1 MVFFAEALSNK
12 PTKTVCLACAKRG
25 KTRDFRLHWNLDI
38 TKGQGTGDFCS
49 LLGGFVISRFF
60 SLYFTIAGI
69 KKIVCY
75 AEDVVIWRF
84 VKSRF
89 HCTSD

>member
-12 PTKTVCLACAKRG
+12 PTKTVCLASAKRG

-49 LLGGFVISRFF
+49 L
-60 SLYFTIAGI
+60 
-69 KKIVCY
+69 
-75 AEDVVIWRF
+75 
-84 VKSRF
+84 
-89 HCTSD
+89 